1 MSDHRSASIITRA
14 LSWVDDPRKVKRFFW
29 GLVVAG
35 AVLTVFDLFYK
46 KKVYFDIEYVFGFYS
61 LYGFFMC
68 AALVVAA
75 RGMRFLLMRRED
87 IYGPTDTAAEH
98 HPAFDLDMKQAPG
111 HKREKADV

>member
-1 MSDHRSASIITRA
+1 MSERKSPSIITRS
-14 LSWVDDPRKVKRFFW
+14 LSWVDDPSKVKRFFW

-35 AVLTVFDLFYK
+35 AVLTALDLFYK

-87 IYGPTDTAAEH
+87 YYGPTDTAAEE
-98 HPAFDLDMKQAPG
+98 HPEFDLDRKQAAG
-111 HKREKADV
+111 HEHV